1 MKKFIAG
8 VVVGVLL
15 FGIAFVL
22 SSSIRSRMN
31 VQKGIYSIKKID
43 GTLVS
48 EGAVLGGIVYAPV
61 RAMAAAV
68 GAPLTVEGKTIF
80 LGEPGSSQNPTEVKV
95 LSNETLEWTNR
106 INHLRGVINKC
117 EVNIAVKKGELT
129 TLDAKIKEE
138 KASKQKSPDRLKML
152 EADIKES
159 NKYIIENQ
167 RSITTAEEEILELQK
182 KIDASK

>member
-1 MKKFIAG
+1 MKKFMAG

-31 VQKGIYSIKKID
+31 VQKGIYSIKKFD
-43 GTLVS
+43 GSLVS
-48 EGAVLGGIVYAPV
+48 EGAVIGGIVYAPV

-68 GAPLTVEGKTIF
+68 GAPLTVKGKTIF
-80 LGEPGSSQNPTEVKV
+80 VGEPAISQSQTEAKV
-95 LSNETLEWTNR
+95 LSKEVLEWTNR

-117 EVNIAVKKGELT
+117 EVNIEVKKGEMT
-129 TLDAKIKEE
+129 TLVAKIKEE

-159 NKYIIENQ
+159 NNYIMELQ
-167 RSITTAEEEILELQK
+167 KDITTAEGEILKLQK
-182 KIDASK
+182 KIDASQ